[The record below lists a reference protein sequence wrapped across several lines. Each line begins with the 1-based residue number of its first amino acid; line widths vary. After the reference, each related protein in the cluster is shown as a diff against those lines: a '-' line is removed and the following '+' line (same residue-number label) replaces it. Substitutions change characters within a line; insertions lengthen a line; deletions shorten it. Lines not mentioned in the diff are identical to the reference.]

1 MVQSC
6 VYNSLTQFCYTYTY
20 WTFNWGGGVLPLC
33 WLRLSI
39 EKNQAFKV
47 LIYCM
52 IVWFCD
58 FFKLDL
64 QNGQERYLNE

>member
-1 MVQSC
+1 M
-6 VYNSLTQFCYTYTY
+6 LTTSKH
-20 WTFNWGGGVLPLC
+20 
-33 WLRLSI
+33 RK
-39 EKNQAFKV
+39 KNQAFKV

-64 QNGQERYLNE
+64 QNGQESYLNE